1 MKQTKRYKRYTLE
14 EIYNTVLTRS
24 FKDWFE
30 IDLNEHIEW
39 ANVDKKEMMK
49 GLSELIK
56 QSN

>member
-1 MKQTKRYKRYTLE
+1 MKQTKTYTLE

-30 IDLNEHIEW
+30 TDLNEHIEW
-39 ANVDKKEMMK
+39 ANVDKKEIMK
-49 GLSELIK
+49 GLSELLK